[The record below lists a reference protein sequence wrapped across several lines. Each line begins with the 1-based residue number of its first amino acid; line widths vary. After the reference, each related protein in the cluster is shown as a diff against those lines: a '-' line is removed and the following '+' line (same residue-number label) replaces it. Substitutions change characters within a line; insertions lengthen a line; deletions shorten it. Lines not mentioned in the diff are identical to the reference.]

1 VKFLRRAD
9 LISYIIHTFYKSLI
23 QHWCRLRSSGK
34 SAARLNLL
42 WIAGN
47 LLSGQRKPVYESG
60 SKRALAGMKY
70 YHAETVMALWNMQAA
85 IDKALAQ
92 SP

>member
-1 VKFLRRAD
+1 
-9 LISYIIHTFYKSLI
+9 
-23 QHWCRLRSSGK
+23 LRSSGK

-60 SKRALAGMKY
+60 SKKGVDAGMKY